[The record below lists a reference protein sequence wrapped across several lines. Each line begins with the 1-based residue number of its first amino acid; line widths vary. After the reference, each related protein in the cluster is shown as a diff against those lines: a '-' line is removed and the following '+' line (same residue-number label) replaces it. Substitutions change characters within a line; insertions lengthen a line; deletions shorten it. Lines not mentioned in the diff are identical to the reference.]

1 MYQVLEHS
9 EKHLTKKKRVEP
21 RCTGQQWV
29 FDNLGSSKDCYDMF
43 RMHRPCFD
51 SLHDTLV
58 EKYGLKGSNRM
69 CSEEAVGMF
78 LWTLGSPQ
86 SVTQVQNR
94 FKRSR
99 ETINRKF
106 AEVLYCVNQLAGDII
121 KPIDPQF
128 PIVHERLRDSRFT
141 PHFNGAIGAIDGT
154 HIPVIVPAVDIVNHV
169 GRLGYPTQNVMAVC
183 DFDLR
188 FTSIVAGWPGSVHDT
203 RIFKDTLLKFEANF
217 PHPPPGICLACA
229 LFITSYWCHIC

>member
-1 MYQVLEHS
+1 
-9 EKHLTKKKRVEP
+9 
-21 RCTGQQWV
+21 
-29 FDNLGSSKDCYDMF
+29 
-43 RMHRPCFD
+43 
-51 SLHDTLV
+51 
-58 EKYGLKGSNRM
+58 M
-69 CSEEAVGMF
+69 CSEEALGMF

-106 AEVLYCVNQLAGDII
+106 AEILYCVNQLAGDII

-229 LFITSYWCHIC
+229 LFIMSYWCHIC

>member
-1 MYQVLEHS
+1 MYHVLEHS

-69 CSEEAVGMF
+69 CSEEALGMF

-169 GRLGYPTQNVMAVC
+169 GRLGYPT
-183 DFDLR
+183 
-188 FTSIVAGWPGSVHDT
+188 
-203 RIFKDTLLKFEANF
+203 
-217 PHPPPGICLACA
+217 
-229 LFITSYWCHIC
+229 